1 MKSMLVRNQAL
12 GPIQPPS
19 RAAWEHQASR
29 RDMKRGYPGL
39 MVHQVMLPVTYF
51 SAPAAIHF
59 LAIPVHPALHQATD
73 STTADTVRQTRPRP
87 WRPRWAFSWCST
99 QSAIFTEEEGMLRK
113 NFITLEAAVAA

>member
-1 MKSMLVRNQAL
+1 MLVRNQAL

-19 RAAWEHQASR
+19 RAAWERQASR

-59 LAIPVHPALHQATD
+59 LAIPVHPALRRVTD
-73 STTADTVRQTRPRP
+73 STTADTCKTNEAASV
-87 WRPRWAFSWCST
+87 AASLGVSWCS
-99 QSAIFTEEEGMLRK
+99 SADRRTDI
-113 NFITLEAAVAA
+113 